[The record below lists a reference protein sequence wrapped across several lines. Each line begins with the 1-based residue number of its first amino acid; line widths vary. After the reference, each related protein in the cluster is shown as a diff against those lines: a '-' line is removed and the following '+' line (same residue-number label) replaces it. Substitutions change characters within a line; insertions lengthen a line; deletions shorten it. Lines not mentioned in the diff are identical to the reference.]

1 MKKLAIIGRPN
12 VGKSSFFNR
21 LLKER
26 DAITSEMAGTTR
38 DVKRRVA
45 TIFDKECQV
54 LDTGGLD
61 EGCELYDRIKEKS
74 LEAAHKAD
82 IILFMVDG
90 KSLPEEED
98 KKLFYELQKM
108 GKEIALVVNKIDND
122 KMKDKV
128 WEYYEFGT
136 EDIFGISVSHN
147 RHINALLQW

>member
-45 TIFDKECQV
+45 TILDKEVEV

-61 EGCELYDRIKEKS
+61 TGCELYDRIREKS
-74 LEAAHKAD
+74 IEAARKAD
-82 IILFMVDG
+82 IVLFMVDG
-90 KSLPEEED
+90 KSLPEEQD
-98 KKLFYELQKM
+98 KKLFYELQQM
-108 GKEIALVVNKIDND
+108 GKEIALVVNKSTTT
-122 KMKDKV
+122 K
-128 WEYYEFGT
+128 
-136 EDIFGISVSHN
+136 
-147 RHINALLQW
+147 